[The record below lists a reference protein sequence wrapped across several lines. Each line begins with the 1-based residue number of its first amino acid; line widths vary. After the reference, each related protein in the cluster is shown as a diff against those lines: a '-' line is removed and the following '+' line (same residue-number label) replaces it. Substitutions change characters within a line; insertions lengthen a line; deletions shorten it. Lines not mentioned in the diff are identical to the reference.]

1 MDPPAAVGAAF
12 GGSFPAATGDR
23 TDGSTG
29 PGARTGASV
38 RTRDT
43 APVRGWPPAA
53 RLVAFVAVL
62 VLVAGGAAFLGARFF
77 GHSVSSDPATP
88 PSPPADPAAHAG
100 SGHNGT
106 PAVFGIPTVVS
117 GCPAASVRGAEARCP
132 RNPECWNGLVDTSGD
147 VTASSLPCTGPHV
160 WQTFAIALLPADA
173 QTYDVN
179 IVQAVA
185 SVRAVCSKS
194 VLLRSRLGAAR
205 RIPRTNW
212 TISVMPPDQAAFNSG
227 ARAYRCVA
235 GKIRGADPRTSQFGP

>member
-1 MDPPAAVGAAF
+1 MLESRALATTVVGSYSVPEWLGRLKTDYYQRRISAQHLNEIHDVAIKAAVKDQELAGVDIVSD
-12 GGSFPAATGDR
+12 GELRRDNDIDYLLTRIPGVQIPHRSK
-23 TDGSTG
+23 TDYYDYYE
-29 PGARTGASV
+29 AQV
-38 RTRDT
+38 T
-43 APVRGWPPAA
+43 APLP
-53 RLVAFVAVL
+53 
-62 VLVAGGAAFLGARFF
+62 
-77 GHSVSSDPATP
+77 
-88 PSPPADPAAHAG
+88 
-100 SGHNGT
+100 
-106 PAVFGIPTVVS
+106 
-117 GCPAASVRGAEARCP
+117 EARCP

-227 ARAYRCVA
+227 ARAYRCLA